1 VGPGVKCSFG
11 DAVLPKTPAPWALD
25 AILFACR
32 ATTMLCV
39 SKWEMN
45 GATLL
50 DQKSNVC
57 VVPTDGSIPPI
68 IKRRRRTKP
77 ARSARVFSALISDGG
92 PGGCEKPL
100 KNRRF
105 LFEADRRPNFGF
117 CDASAR
123 IASENARGVRR
134 RDWLAHADL
143 QQWFLQLCSERSQ
156 YLGFLIHIF

>member
-1 VGPGVKCSFG
+1 MGPGVKCSFG
-11 DAVLPKTPAPWALD
+11 DSVLPKTPAPWALD

-68 IKRRRRTKP
+68 IKRRRCAKP
-77 ARSARVFSALISDGG
+77 ARSARVFSALVA
-92 PGGCEKPL
+92 PGGEGGRVKVL
-100 KNRRF
+100 KNPNF
-105 LFEADRRPNFGF
+105 LF
-117 CDASAR
+117 
-123 IASENARGVRR
+123 
-134 RDWLAHADL
+134 
-143 QQWFLQLCSERSQ
+143 
-156 YLGFLIHIF
+156 